1 MMRSPIF
8 VIVATTLL
16 MLQITPGHCLEGSAS
31 NTESAANKERD
42 SRAGQMQS
50 LRHQLKSADKDHRR
64 SQNTNEEERRLGGSV
79 RYWRRQSEIRDQL
92 YFIKFHRAKK
102 HHPAAAVVDSG
113 RWKTVFSSW
122 WNEISSKDLLPGMKK
137 REEVWRFFGVD
148 TEEFNQRYATHRTPR
163 CLSRSWC
170 TFVYNRFL

>member
-79 RYWRRQSEIRDQL
+79 RY
-92 YFIKFHRAKK
+92 
-102 HHPAAAVVDSG
+102 
-113 RWKTVFSSW
+113 
-122 WNEISSKDLLPGMKK
+122 
-137 REEVWRFFGVD
+137 
-148 TEEFNQRYATHRTPR
+148 
-163 CLSRSWC
+163 
-170 TFVYNRFL
+170 